1 MKILAWATN
10 KIKALAIDN
19 KDGYI
24 YEVNIRPN
32 TAVIEQAHRQSKD
45 VAREVMLFAQ
55 KHDYR
60 LNFPDPDEPVI
71 VRRSSRTL
79 KP

>member
-10 KIKALAIDN
+10 TVKALAIDRD
-19 KDGYI
+19 KYV
-24 YEVNIRPN
+24 YEVHLRPN
-32 TAVIEQAHRQSKD
+32 THIIEQARRHSKD
-45 VAREVMLFAQ
+45 VTREVLLFSQ
-55 KHDYR
+55 KHGSA

-79 KP
+79 KS

>member
-1 MKILAWATN
+1 MKILAWATHTV
-10 KIKALAIDN
+10 KALAIDN
-19 KDGYI
+19 KDGYV

-45 VAREVMLFAQ
+45 VTREVVRFSQ
-55 KHDYR
+55 KHGYA
-60 LNFPDPDEPVI
+60 LNFPDPAEPVI

-79 KP
+79 KS